1 MVWVVGGRE
10 RERTSRVF
18 ISQNCQTPVCVCVCV
33 CVCVYKSISCVQL
46 ILLTFASSW
55 VYLFYSLLEHFQT
68 LMEL

>member
-1 MVWVVGGRE
+1 MVWVGGGRE
-10 RERTSRVF
+10 RENIKSVYKSKLPNT
-18 ISQNCQTPVCVCVCV
+18 CVCVCV